1 MDERREHAAQEENRD
16 AQGGAQTVEQA
27 TETAD
32 QQTETVEQS
41 ENAEEGAAEQDAA
54 QPEEGQAQEMA
65 QPEEVGA
72 QEMAQPEEAAADD
85 SAARIAWLSA
95 QLLTAKA
102 TAAATALGVKPERVK
117 YAIRLSDLG
126 DIDVTQEDA
135 DKRISA
141 AIKQV
146 VNELPELKG
155 GTQGTGTQ
163 GAFARQSNVPMSAFE
178 RGLLG

>member
-1 MDERREHAAQEENRD
+1 
-16 AQGGAQTVEQA
+16 
-27 TETAD
+27 
-32 QQTETVEQS
+32 
-41 ENAEEGAAEQDAA
+41 
-54 QPEEGQAQEMA
+54 MA

-85 SAARIAWLSA
+85 
-95 QLLTAKA
+95 
-102 TAAATALGVKPERVK
+102 
-117 YAIRLSDLG
+117 
-126 DIDVTQEDA
+126 
-135 DKRISA
+135 SA